1 MSNALN
7 LLSSYDSDAEDD
19 GDAEMDKP
27 IRQGPKLPL
36 PDSLK
41 ENFPPPF
48 EDEVIDDP
56 EQHDGRVRRY
66 AHQRGNWNSIV
77 YIPCRQTTFFFM
89 TDTSSDKLSTF
100 AHTRFSIP
108 DQTDV
113 PFDLLCDQI
122 IEFCRPELDLK
133 KIQDP
138 HVSLTRTFILLY
150 HWIDDFVS
158 SLKGSLQ
165 TFSRFDLQFD
175 GLKVYCNE
183 DNSRTFLALTVGFGK
198 MEIQKTV
205 QLLDKCLGEYKLH
218 PFYDEAS
225 FHMSI
230 VWTLGNRKGQLESMI
245 PELNKIFD
253 ASLNENLDLTI
264 PITHYI
270 CKIGHK
276 IYNVKL
282 M

>member
-1 MSNALN
+1 
-7 LLSSYDSDAEDD
+7 
-19 GDAEMDKP
+19 
-27 IRQGPKLPL
+27 
-36 PDSLK
+36 
-41 ENFPPPF
+41 
-48 EDEVIDDP
+48 
-56 EQHDGRVRRY
+56 
-66 AHQRGNWNSIV
+66 
-77 YIPCRQTTFFFM
+77 M

-165 TFSRFDLQFD
+165 TFSRLVFHIQPFHTDGLATAIRSEIFCSTRFDLQFD

-218 PFYDEAS
+218 PFYDVSYS
-225 FHMSI
+225 FIIMFCSRMR
-230 VWTLGNRKGQLESMI
+230 V
-245 PELNKIFD
+245 
-253 ASLNENLDLTI
+253 
-264 PITHYI
+264 
-270 CKIGHK
+270 
-276 IYNVKL
+276 
-282 M
+282 